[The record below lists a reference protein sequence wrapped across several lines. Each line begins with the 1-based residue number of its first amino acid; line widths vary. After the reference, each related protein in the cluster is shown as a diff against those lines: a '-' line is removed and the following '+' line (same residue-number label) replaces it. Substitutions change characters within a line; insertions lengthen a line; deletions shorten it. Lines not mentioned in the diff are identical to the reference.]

1 MNTLVI
7 DRHSER
13 GAAGVKF
20 LAIVAIILLVA
31 HAGFNYIP
39 VAYEAESMKTDMNT
53 AVLQGMAM
61 PGRVNPVDNVKLRL
75 NRAVQVNALPTE
87 TFIDV
92 KQVNN
97 VITAHVYYQRTVNLL
112 PFGIYKYDYIFDH
125 TATPTGFL
133 LKQ

>member
-1 MNTLVI
+1 MNTIVI

-13 GAAGVKF
+13 GAAGAKF
-20 LAIVAIILLVA
+20 LVVLAIILLIA

-53 AVLQGMAM
+53 AVLQGLAM
-61 PGRVNPVDNVKLRL
+61 PGKMNPVENVKQRL
-75 NRAVQVNALPTE
+75 NRAVQVNALPPE
-87 TFIDV
+87 TFLDV

-97 VITAHVYYQRTVNLL
+97 ALTAHVYYQKKVNLL

-125 TATPTGFL
+125 TATPSGFL

>member
-1 MNTLVI
+1 MNIIVI

-20 LAIVAIILLVA
+20 LIFVAVMLLVA

-39 VAYEAESMKTDMNT
+39 VAYEAESMRTDMNT
-53 AVLQGMAM
+53 AVLQGLAM
-61 PGRVNPVDNVKLRL
+61 PGKVNPVDNVKLRL
-75 NRAVQVNALPTE
+75 NKAVQVHALPPE

-97 VITAHVYYQRTVNLL
+97 ALTAHVYYQRKVDIL
-112 PFGIYKYDYIFDH
+112 PFGIYQYDYIFDH

-133 LKQ
+133 LK